1 MTTAV
6 PVSRS
11 VWCAVCSFWNT
22 FVICQTSHWWN
33 NGARTL
39 IICRSSLRLSRV
51 PLQNLFIS
59 ASVSVRRELN
69 WAFRKAFVWIT
80 AHPINIGDCLA
91 RARRR
96 HHILARPNDKSGM
109 TLKPCTSVQFQ
120 RDLKKAVHIR
130 TVSTWSK
137 NKKYSWHDKKTSASC
152 VFITRLLMWLGEPAA
167 APPESWTAVIPET
180 YVIHC
185 I

>member
-39 IICRSSLRLSRV
+39 IISISVTCRSSLRLSRV

-80 AHPINIGDCLA
+80 AHPMNMEDCLDWT
-91 RARRR
+91 RKG
-96 HHILARPNDKSGM
+96 HPILTRPNDKSGM
-109 TLKPCTSVQFQ
+109 TLKPCTSAQLQ
-120 RDLKKAVHIR
+120 RDL
-130 TVSTWSK
+130 K
-137 NKKYSWHDKKTSASC
+137 NKKYSWHDKKLFGLLCLYHPS
-152 VFITRLLMWLGEPAA
+152 VEMTRRAVAA
-167 APPESWTAVIPET
+167 TPPESCTAIISKT
-180 YVIHC
+180 YVIRC

>member
-39 IICRSSLRLSRV
+39 IISISVTCRSSLRLSRV

-80 AHPINIGDCLA
+80 AHPMNMEDCLDWT
-91 RARRR
+91 RKG
-96 HHILARPNDKSGM
+96 HPILTRPNDKSGM
-109 TLKPCTSVQFQ
+109 TLKPCTSAQLQ
-120 RDLKKAVHIR
+120 RDL
-130 TVSTWSK
+130 K